1 MPVTATMCRSTRSS
15 VCITTADVR
24 ARLRLRAGRRSWS
37 AAASK
42 SARPELKGV
51 VKGLRVEGFKTRAA
65 KITSVQLY
73 AGPSGEFIEE
83 AVQKRIAEKLGDSF
97 YDYYRFRA
105 SASEFTSWKNSL
117 AALAHQL
124 RYSNMQDHGVVLELQ
139 LPSSS
144 ARLDCL
150 VFGRSKVENAPAA
163 VLIELKQW
171 TEAMPSEWDGCV
183 ESFVGGAVRK
193 VLHPS
198 LQALTYSQYLQDT
211 SPAYDPDRE
220 GIPLTPCSWLHN
232 MHPGASGA
240 LRGAAFRELLDRAPM
255 FVSSDADRF
264 GDFLGQH
271 VGRGRGVDIMDAAL
285 SAPHSPSKKLLDY
298 TTALVAGEPAYR
310 LIDEQVV
317 AYNAVLS
324 LVRKM
329 QRGKTGK
336 AVVLVKGG
344 PGTGKS
350 LIALNLLGT
359 LSRFG
364 LNVQHA
370 TGSKAFTQ
378 NIWRVLG
385 SRSKAQ
391 VKYFNSYSAT
401 AADGVDVLLADE
413 AHRIRTTSNNRFTS
427 AARRSERSQIDEL
440 IDVAKVSVFFIDDF
454 QTVRPGEVGSAVLI
468 REAAVQHDVR
478 CEEVDLRA
486 QFRCAGSDEYIDWID
501 QLLEIRKTGVERL
514 EEEKFEFAV
523 LEDPADLDE
532 IVRAKLAG
540 GNTAR
545 LMAGYC
551 WPWSDPN
558 ENGDLRDDVVLGRFH
573 RPWNAK
579 PEARKLRKG
588 IPPAPFW
595 ASDPGGV
602 DQVGCVYTAQG
613 FEFDYA
619 GVIWGG
625 DLVRRGAE
633 WVGRPSASHDR
644 PVKTRAGARFTD
656 CVKNTYRV
664 LLTRGLRGCYVC
676 IPDAETRDYVRG
688 RVGVRAL

>member
-1 MPVTATMCRSTRSS
+1 M
-15 VCITTADVR
+15 
-24 ARLRLRAGRRSWS
+24 
-37 AAASK
+37 
-42 SARPELKGV
+42 
-51 VKGLRVEGFKTRAA
+51 
-65 KITSVQLY
+65 
-73 AGPSGEFIEE
+73 
-83 AVQKRIAEKLGDSF
+83 
-97 YDYYRFRA
+97 
-105 SASEFTSWKNSL
+105 
-117 AALAHQL
+117 
-124 RYSNMQDHGVVLELQ
+124 
-139 LPSSS
+139 
-144 ARLDCL
+144 
-150 VFGRSKVENAPAA
+150 
-163 VLIELKQW
+163 
-171 TEAMPSEWDGCV
+171 
-183 ESFVGGAVRK
+183 RK

-198 LQALTYSQYLQDT
+198 LQALTYAQYLQDT
-211 SPAYDPDRE
+211 TEAYDVDRG
-220 GIPLTPCSWLHN
+220 GIPLMPCSWLHN
-232 MHPGASGA
+232 MHPGASGV
-240 LRGAAFRELLDRAPM
+240 LRGAEFNELLEQAPL
-255 FVSSDADRF
+255 FVSADADRF
-264 GDFLGQH
+264 GAFLGQN
-271 VGRGRGVDIMDAAL
+271 VGRGRGVDIMEKAL

-298 TTALVAGEPAYR
+298 TAALVAGEPAYH

-364 LNVQHA
+364 LHVQHA

-391 VKYFNSYSAT
+391 VKYFNSYTTT

-413 AHRIRTTSNNRFTS
+413 AHRIRTTSNNRFTPT
-427 AARRSERSQIDEL
+427 ARRSERTQIDEL
-440 IDVAKVSVFFIDDF
+440 VDVAKVSVFFIDDF
-454 QTVRPGEVGSAVLI
+454 QTVRPGEVGSAALI
-468 REAAVQHDVR
+468 RDAAIRHDVR
-478 CEEVDLRA
+478 CEEIDLRA
-486 QFRCAGSDEYIDWID
+486 QFRCAGSDEYIDWLD

-514 EEEKFEFAV
+514 DDQQFEFGV
-523 LEDPADLDE
+523 LEDPTDLDA
-532 IVRAKLAG
+532 IIRAKLAAG
-540 GNTAR
+540 ATAR

-551 WPWSDPN
+551 WPWSDPD
-558 ENGDLRDDVVLGRFH
+558 ENGDLLDDVVLGGFR

-613 FEFDYA
+613 FEFDFA
-619 GVIWGG
+619 GVIWGA
-625 DLVRRGAE
+625 DLVRRGDE
-633 WVGRPSASHDR
+633 WVGIPAASHDR

-664 LLTRGLRGCYVC
+664 LLTRGLQGCYVC
-676 IPDAETRDYVRG
+676 IPDTETRDYVFG
-688 RVGVRAL
+688 RLGSRTG